1 MKLSKLLSFVFVF
14 CFSILIAIQTKEPYP
29 KTTKKNTSSEPAADG
44 PEEFIKFHKE
54 IRTPEDA
61 SSPQYKNG
69 FLISELRTAQH
80 TAQAARKNGRTQAN
94 GVLEWKERGP
104 SNVPGRTRGLLVD
117 PADPTRNTWL
127 AGSASGGVWKTIN
140 AGNSWTLI
148 TPDLSNLA
156 TTVLAMSVSNPN
168 TIYVGTG
175 EGFGNID
182 GVQGNG
188 MYKSTDRGQ
197 TWNYL
202 ANTSNFDDVN
212 RAIVDPG
219 NENIA
224 VVATNSGIY
233 KTINGGSNWTKVL
246 NLTIIQDLK
255 ATPGNFSIQYATQR
269 GVGVLKSIDAGNSW
283 VLSNVGMGQVLRCEI
298 DISPAKTNR
307 IFASCENGDSPKML
321 MSDDAGLT
329 WSIVNLALNNVP
341 LDFLGGTQPNDGQ
354 GWYDNTI
361 ACDPFDKDVIYFGG
375 INLFRAKLESAA
387 STGGV
392 YSLEDAGYSSFMTL
406 FSPGGSGFT
415 NGNFDVGASANGTTV
430 EIRFGPTRSQ
440 KAHRFLV
447 PEGATSGVLA
457 ANYSYQ
463 DYVNVPFEIWDV
475 TNNRQLMVS
484 FRDQGRDGVF
494 SLIPF
499 NSDNSNSNLQSREY
513 IFITNLAYNSAAP
526 STNISTNGGHLF
538 NMMFNIWPFL
548 ASGASWPPST
558 NGTLRFKFNPQQQF
572 NSTTTFIT
580 DGRAQYGNPNKNSIV
595 HVDHHNIVMI
605 PMTATTYKILNANDG
620 GIFVS
625 NTSSN
630 PGLNDGEWSFAG
642 NSYNTSQFYGADKRP
657 GVEEYFGGMQDNGTW
672 KSPSGIVANK
682 TTSYSFNIG
691 GDGFEVIWNNF
702 DDKKLIGGA
711 QGNIFRRSLDGG
723 ASWTAATSGLS
734 GTHPFIS
741 KLANSRD
748 NPDVLFTL
756 SSAGVFRSLD
766 FGQSWVLTSIT
777 DKWGGSS
784 SLMDIEVS
792 RANANIV
799 WAGNGMANT
808 GTLRNIQVSTNGGVS
823 FVPTNN
829 YTTTPLGAIT
839 KLASHPTEQNTAY
852 ALFSFAG
859 RPKVLRTTDLGQ
871 TWTDI
876 SGFSGGAPSTNGFPD
891 VAVYCLYVRTDNPDI
906 IWAGTEIGI
915 VESLDNGQTWALLND
930 FPKVSVW
937 DIKAQDDQ
945 LIIATHGRGIWTAK
959 LDAVQK
965 SSLERPIIEIVGT
978 SPKSE
983 LVVRY
988 KLIAATDSS
997 HVFVNSQNIG
1007 KISQQE
1013 AGTYLVKIIGTNP
1026 GNANVRIVGF
1036 KDKAPATS
1044 LTFPG
1049 KQLKLISPF
1058 QKQYFSVFKTLS
1070 DFSVEN
1076 FLLSNFGTSNQSLQ
1090 TAHDYFPN
1098 QEAIAILLQPIIVD
1112 GTNSNFFYQDVALVQ
1127 PSAAGVSFGQPGFK
1141 DFVVVEATK
1150 DGLTWIPLKDGYN
1163 ASANAQWLAAY
1174 SSNQTGNPSLSVDQ
1188 NIDLKSKFKASDTL
1202 LFRFRLKADADQI
1215 TGWGW
1220 SIDNLFIQ
1228 QAPTGIELIETVR
1241 DLTLFPNPTTGK
1253 AKLQFML
1260 LEESTV
1266 SIETIDA
1273 KGSVVGFPLTE
1284 KFLEGKHEKEID
1296 LTAQSN
1302 GLYYIKVKTRGESKV
1317 IKVVKK

>member
-1 MKLSKLLSFVFVF
+1 MKLSKLLSFVLAF
-14 CFSILIAIQTKEPYP
+14 CFSILIAIQTKGPYP
-29 KTTKKNTSSEPAADG
+29 KTGKENTSSEPAADG

-61 SSPQYKNG
+61 TSPQYKNG
-69 FLISELRTAQH
+69 FLISELRTAQL

-127 AGSASGGVWKTIN
+127 AGSASGGVWKTTN
-140 AGNSWTLI
+140 AGNSWVLV

-156 TTVLAMSVSNPN
+156 TTVLAMAASNPN
-168 TIYVGTG
+168 TIYLGTG

-197 TWNYL
+197 TWSYL
-202 ANTSNFDDVN
+202 ATTSNFDDVN
-212 RAIVDPG
+212 RAIVDPA
-219 NENIA
+219 NENIV

-233 KTINGGSNWTKVL
+233 KTANGGNSWARVSS
-246 NLTIIQDLK
+246 LTSIQDLK
-255 ATPGNFSIQYATQR
+255 ATPGNFNTQYATR
-269 GVGVLKSIDAGNSW
+269 NRVGVLKSIDAGETW
-283 VLSNVGMGQVLRCEI
+283 TLSNVGMGQMLRCEI
-298 DISPAKTNR
+298 DISPVKTNR
-307 IFASCENGDSPKML
+307 IFASCENGDTPKML
-321 MSDDAGLT
+321 MSDDAGVT
-329 WSIVNLALNNVP
+329 WSVVNLTLNNVP
-341 LDFLGGTQPNDGQ
+341 LDFLGGTLPNDGQ

-361 ACDPFDKDVIYFGG
+361 ACDPFDRDVIYFGG

-387 STGGV
+387 STGGF
-392 YSLEDAGYSSFMTL
+392 YSVEDAGYSSFMTL
-406 FSPGGSGFT
+406 FSFANAT
-415 NGNFDVGASANGTTV
+415 NGNFDVGASANGTSV

-463 DYVNVPFEIWDV
+463 DYVNVPFEVWDV
-475 TNNRQLMVS
+475 TNNRQLTVS
-484 FRDQGRDGVF
+484 FRDQGRDGEY

-499 NSDNSNSNLQSREY
+499 NSDNPNSNLQSREY
-513 IFITNLAYNSAAP
+513 IFINNLVYNSSAP
-526 STNISTNGGHLF
+526 SPSISANGGHLF
-538 NMMFNIWPFL
+538 NMMFNIWPFKPTV
-548 ASGASWPPST
+548 ATWPPNS
-558 NGTLRFKFNPQQQF
+558 NGILGFKFAPQQRF

-580 DGRAQYGNPNKNSIV
+580 DGRGQYGNPNKNSIV

-605 PMTATTYKILNANDG
+605 PMTANTYKILNANDG
-620 GIFVS
+620 GVFIS
-625 NTSSN
+625 NTSST
-630 PGLNDGEWSFAG
+630 PGLNDGEWTFVGST
-642 NSYNTSQFYGADKRP
+642 YNTSQFYGADKRP
-657 GVEEYFGGMQDNGTW
+657 GAEEYFGGMQDNGTW
-672 KSPSGIVANK
+672 KSPSGILANK

-702 DDKKLIGGA
+702 DGRKLIGGS
-711 QGNIFRRSLDGG
+711 QGNNFRRSLDGG
-723 ASWTAATSGLS
+723 STWAVATSGLS

-756 SSAGVFRSLD
+756 SSAGVFRSPD
-766 FGQSWVLTSIT
+766 FGQSWILTSIA

-799 WAGNGMANT
+799 WAGNAMANSE
-808 GTLRNIQVSTNGGVS
+808 TLRNLHVSINGGLS
-823 FVPTNN
+823 FSPTTNF
-829 YTTTPLGAIT
+829 TSIPLGEIT
-839 KLASHPTEQNTAY
+839 KLASHPTQQNTAY

-891 VAVYCLYVRTDNPDI
+891 VAVYCLYVRTDDPDI
-906 IWAGTEIGI
+906 IWVGTEIGI
-915 VESLDNGQTWALLND
+915 VESLNNGQSWALIND

-945 LIIATHGRGIWTAK
+945 LVIASHGRGIWTAQ
-959 LDAVQK
+959 LSAVQK
-965 SSLERPIIEIVGT
+965 SSFEKPIVEAAGT

-983 LVVRY
+983 LMVRY
-988 KLIAATDSS
+988 KILSATDSS
-997 HVFVNSQNIG
+997 HVFINNQNIG
-1007 KISQQE
+1007 KINGQNS
-1013 AGTYLVKIIGTNP
+1013 GTYIVKIKGVTA
-1026 GNANVRIVGF
+1026 GNADIRIVGF
-1036 KDKAPATS
+1036 KDKAPFTS
-1044 LTFPG
+1044 LTFAG
-1049 KQLKLISPF
+1049 KQLNLISPM
-1058 QKQYFSVFKTLS
+1058 QKQYANVFKSIS

-1076 FLLSNFGTSNQSLQ
+1076 FLLSSFGSSNQSLQ
-1090 TAHDYFPN
+1090 TAHNYFPN
-1098 QEAIAILLQPIIVD
+1098 QEATAILLQPIVVD
-1112 GTNSNFFYQDVALVQ
+1112 NTNSNFFYQDVALVQ
-1127 PSAAGVSFGQPGFK
+1127 PSAAGVTFGQPAFK

-1150 DGLTWIPLKDGYN
+1150 DGLNWIPLKDGYN

-1174 SSNQTGNPSLSVDQ
+1174 NVNQSGGPSLSVDQ
-1188 NIDLKSKFKASDTL
+1188 TIDLKSKFEASDTL
-1202 LFRFRLKADADQI
+1202 LFRFRLKADTDQT

-1228 QAPTGIELIETVR
+1228 QAPTGVELSEPLR
-1241 DLTLFPNPTTGK
+1241 DLTVFPNPTSGK
-1253 AKLQFML
+1253 AKIQFTL
-1260 LEESTV
+1260 LEDTQLT
-1266 SIETIDA
+1266 IETLDA
-1273 KGSVVGFPLTE
+1273 KGNSIGSQLSE
-1284 KFLEGKHEKEID
+1284 KLPAGNHEQNID
-1296 LTAQSN
+1296 LTEQAT
-1302 GLYYIKVKTRGESKV
+1302 GLYYVRMKSNKKSTTVKLIKK
-1317 IKVVKK
+1317 